1 MKVIDTVDELL
12 SNNRLKHKQH
22 PGILKPRQVEQ
33 PSWLANTVRNIL
45 RGNKL
50 KKICSISLI

>member
-33 PSWLANTVRNIL
+33 PSWLADTVQKLL

-50 KKICSISLI
+50 KKICCISLI